1 MKNFISAPV
10 AAATV
15 SLALASFAFAAQ
27 SADPGYVDIGTFM
40 PSAKGEFV
48 EVNVSP
54 GLLKFATRIA
64 KTQEPEIADL
74 IAGLRN
80 IRVNVVRLDDL
91 NRADTLGK
99 IDGVRRRLESAGWTK
114 VVTVREQDGGENVDV
129 HVMQP
134 TDEVIQ
140 GVVVTVINKKG
151 EVVFVNIVGN
161 IKAEQISLVAEK
173 FNLEPL
179 RKLKLAGA
187 KS

>member
-1 MKNFISAPV
+1 MKNFIHASV

-15 SLALASFAFAAQ
+15 SLALASASFAAP
-27 SADPGYVDIGTFM
+27 SADPGFVDIGAFM

-48 EVNVSP
+48 EVNVPP
-54 GLLKFATRIA
+54 GLIKFATRIA
-64 KTQEPEIADL
+64 KIQEPEVAAL
-74 IAGLRN
+74 LGNLRS

-99 IDGVRRRLESAGWTK
+99 IDGVRRQLESAGWTK
-114 VVTVREQDGGENVDV
+114 LVTVREQGGGENVDV

-134 TDEVIQ
+134 ADDVIQ

-161 IKAEQISLVAEK
+161 INADQISQVAEK
-173 FNLEPL
+173 FNIEPL

>member
-1 MKNFISAPV
+1 MPHSIRASF

-15 SLALASFAFAAQ
+15 SLALASASFAAP
-27 SADPGYVDIGTFM
+27 SADPGFVDIGTFM

-48 EVNVSP
+48 DVNISP
-54 GLLKFATRIA
+54 ALLKFATRIA
-64 KTQEPEIADL
+64 KTQEPEISAL
-74 IAGLRN
+74 LANLRS
-80 IRVNVVRLDDL
+80 IRVNVVRLDDQ
-91 NRADTLGK
+91 NRADTLAK
-99 IDGVRRRLESAGWTK
+99 IDGVRRQLEASGWNRL
-114 VVTVREQDGGENVDV
+114 VTVREGNGGENVDV

-134 TDEVIQ
+134 ADDVIQ

-161 IKAEQISLVAEK
+161 INADQIGLVAEK